1 MTYPELSAIQFF
13 PDECQKVADP
23 FEFKQEEEQ
32 RVVLVHTLLA
42 NYTIEWVLCFILE
55 ADVVADL

>member
-1 MTYPELSAIQFF
+1 
-13 PDECQKVADP
+13 VADP

-55 ADVVADL
+55 ADIVADV